1 MLSHTENGA
10 PKLVSS
16 HWPIG
21 CGTAGGTAELLLRRL
36 ISSALRVERVARE
49 SGDGLVVVGL
59 AVFHHVGRM
68 VCEDMV
74 RLRGDWRLEGILR
87 RYRCTG
93 VLKRVCI
100 VFVRVFTCV
109 GADRRGGG
117 CSCGGCYRVTSYVS
131 RR

>member
-10 PKLVSS
+10 SKLVSS
-16 HWPIG
+16 HWPIE

-74 RLRGDWRLEGILR
+74 RLRGDWRLEGVLR
-87 RYRCTG
+87 GYRCIG
-93 VLKRVCI
+93 ESALCALCLCVCSRV
-100 VFVRVFTCV
+100 
-109 GADRRGGG
+109 
-117 CSCGGCYRVTSYVS
+117 
-131 RR
+131 